1 MMERVMSADEKRW
14 QAEEDARTIARYLEI
29 MKDKN
34 RLNEASKIAQKQ
46 VEEMTKRLDAMKK
59 VAKKGGK

>member
-1 MMERVMSADEKRW
+1 MLERVMSADEKRW